1 MAEGMDMIRRIT
13 PEEEYN
19 AGLTIFRQGGVHPL
33 EEENGFL
40 RYAVDGDP
48 RRIVRVGATNKL
60 SGRCSCDFFGNV
72 HKPCRHLAAAMMQ
85 AISTGAIE
93 EMRRRRARE
102 NAGALMGTLQSALP
116 METPLEMEITLR
128 LLGEREPVRV
138 SLRVGQE
145 RMYVVK
151 SMAQFLRGLQEKTA
165 IAFGKGFVLEPEWMG
180 FTGVDAKIIK
190 LLQDAAYVCQLEG
203 KLVQTGLDAKF
214 LTVADRFVPRLMQ
227 LLMAKPFKISFGE
240 EIVTV
245 PSVFDGQVEL
255 LFGVFASGRELEVRA
270 QMPKTLRMLDTECTY
285 VYCEGDVLRLSEVQ
299 KGIVRVLLSAQTG
312 AGMPVA
318 FRFDAQQSPRVISD
332 LLPALERAGTVT
344 LDGALAERI
353 IRRPLKVRA
362 YFDRDN
368 SLVLCKIAFLYGD
381 EEIDPFAA
389 QAPQSEDEE
398 RILLL
403 RDAAAERRALDL
415 LAAFGF
421 RMQKGRVILGGQ
433 EPIYRFLTEGIYRMQ
448 ENAEVYCSDEFRKM
462 TPRKPHF
469 TGTLRMQ
476 EGALRLEMTE
486 NGEPAPE
493 IVAILRALRDHK
505 KYFRLKDGSFLDL
518 SEMDEWREM
527 AEAAIGADN
536 GEEAEDEKN
545 VRGVVEVASFRAAY
559 MMSLLEGGSVPVKA
573 DESVKEMVGS
583 LEDDGEPC
591 PEPLN
596 SMLRPYQMRGFMW
609 MQALDRLHMGGILA
623 DDMGLGKTLQVIT
636 LLLWAKRRG
645 DQDSASIVVA
655 PTSLVYNWMA
665 EIAKF
670 APELRCAAGEGSQVQ
685 RAQTIARLSGPDR
698 DIDVYLTSYPL
709 IRRDIGLLSKVPF
722 RFAILD
728 EAQ

>member
-1 MAEGMDMIRRIT
+1 MAEGMEIIRRIT

-19 AGLTIFRQGGVHPL
+19 AGLTIFRQCGVHPL

-353 IRRPLKVRA
+353 IRRPLRVRA

-698 DIDVYLTSYPL
+698 DIDIYLTSYPL

-728 EAQ
+728 

>member
-1 MAEGMDMIRRIT
+1 MAEGMEIIRRIT

-19 AGLTIFRQGGVHPL
+19 AGLVIFRQGGVHPL
-33 EEENGFL
+33 EDENGFL

-48 RRIVRVGATNKL
+48 RRIVRVGATTKL

-203 KLVQTGLDAKF
+203 KLVQTGLDAKY

-227 LLMAKPFKISFGE
+227 LLMARPFKISFGE
-240 EIVTV
+240 EVVSV

-270 QMPKTLRMLDTECTY
+270 QMPKTLRILDADCAY
-285 VYCEGDVLRLSEVQ
+285 VYCEGDVLRLPEAQ
-299 KGIVRVLLSAQTG
+299 RGIVRVLLAAQ
-312 AGMPVA
+312 AGPGSPAA
-318 FRFDAQQSPRVISD
+318 FRFDAQQSTRVISD

-353 IRRPLKVRA
+353 IRRELKVRA

-368 SLVLCKIAFLYGD
+368 NLVLCRIAFLYGD

-389 QAPQSEDEE
+389 QAAPTEDDE
-398 RILLL
+398 RIMLL

-415 LAAFGF
+415 LATFGF
-421 RMQKGRVILGGQ
+421 RMQKGRVVLGGQ
-433 EPIYRFLTEGIYRMQ
+433 EPIYRFLTEGIYKMQ

-469 TGTLRMQ
+469 VGTLRMQ
-476 EGALRLEMTE
+476 DGALRLEMTE
-486 NGEPAPE
+486 DGEPAPE
-493 IVAILRALRDHK
+493 VVDILRALRDRK
-505 KYFRLKDGSFLDL
+505 KYFRQGRLVPRPFGDG
-518 SEMDEWREM
+518 R
-527 AEAAIGADN
+527 
-536 GEEAEDEKN
+536 
-545 VRGVVEVASFRAAY
+545 VARD
-559 MMSLLEGGSVPVKA
+559 GGS
-573 DESVKEMVGS
+573 GGRRR
-583 LEDDGEPC
+583 DGRAGRGREEP
-591 PEPLN
+591 
-596 SMLRPYQMRGFMW
+596 
-609 MQALDRLHMGGILA
+609 A
-623 DDMGLGKTLQVIT
+623 
-636 LLLWAKRRG
+636 RRG
-645 DQDSASIVVA
+645 GSRVLPRGLYDQ
-655 PTSLVYNWMA
+655 P
-665 EIAKF
+665 
-670 APELRCAAGEGSQVQ
+670 AGKRKNPRQG
-685 RAQTIARLSGPDR
+685 
-698 DIDVYLTSYPL
+698 
-709 IRRDIGLLSKVPF
+709 
-722 RFAILD
+722 
-728 EAQ
+728 